1 MTPTFKQ
8 EALLWEQGS
17 AFVFGVDEAGRGCL
31 AGPVCAAVYAFAP
44 GAKVL
49 KSVRDSKVID
59 EEEREAIFDE
69 VKAASFVHGIGTA
82 SSVEIDK
89 FNILQATCL
98 AVLRATEMA
107 LVELKNRGEDIEKKI
122 SFLTDG
128 SLQLF
133 QRGGVFLYMPEY
145 KNEFAHVHA
154 LVKRGFFELP
164 IVDGDAKVMS
174 IAAASILAK
183 VNRDRLMREMHL
195 KYPQYQFHEHKGY
208 STPKH
213 VANLKQHGP
222 CSEHR
227 MSFTPVKNVA
237 AEFQSAN

>member
-1 MTPTFKQ
+1 VTPNFKQ

-17 AFVFGVDEAGRGCL
+17 AFVFGIDEAGRGCL
-31 AGPVCAAVYAFAP
+31 AGPVCAAVYAFSP
-44 GAKVL
+44 GAPVL
-49 KSVRDSKVID
+49 ESIRDSKVID

-69 VKAASFVHGIGTA
+69 VKAASLVHGIGTA

-89 FNILQATCL
+89 YNILQATCL

-107 LVELKNRGEDIEKKI
+107 LTELEKRGHEIPKI

-133 QRGGVFLYMPEY
+133 QRGGVFLWMREY
-145 KNEFAHVHA
+145 KEEFRHVHA
-154 LVKRGFFELP
+154 VFKRGFFELP

-183 VNRDRLMREMHL
+183 VNRDRLMRELHAQF
-195 KYPQYQFHEHKGY
+195 PQYAFDQHKGY
-208 STPKH
+208 STAKH
-213 VANLKQHGP
+213 MANLKEHGP
-222 CSEHR
+222 CVEHR
-227 MSFTPVKNVA
+227 VSFAPVRA
-237 AEFQSAN
+237 LLS